1 VQKTQEREAKGD
13 ERKEGKVEEEQ
24 VRLIV
29 EQVARLKDN
38 LGGRFTHLENEI
50 NHQGE
55 LIAGR
60 MENLEAGLE
69 RLQQALAD
77 HEQRLRLVTD
87 GVTQFKVFS
96 GLASGGSGIMA
107 LAAFIRSF
115 LGAP

>member
-1 VQKTQEREAKGD
+1 
-13 ERKEGKVEEEQ
+13 VEEEQ

-60 MENLEAGLE
+60 MENGCSKRWQTMNSAC
-69 RLQQALAD
+69 AW
-77 HEQRLRLVTD
+77 
-87 GVTQFKVFS
+87 
-96 GLASGGSGIMA
+96 
-107 LAAFIRSF
+107 
-115 LGAP
+115 